1 MFGLDDSRVCRITRH
16 LEPSV
21 MAIQKCR
28 KLSKEDIEKLI
39 IAAPEQAVERPK
51 RRQKLYDSGKKKCDT
66 LKTELRVH
74 PVGRIVYVSQS
85 HPGSVHDCT
94 LFKENAPLPKDFRA
108 YGDSGC
114 QGIDIIHQNA
124 DFPYKASK
132 NKPLEAEEKDY
143 NTALSGFR
151 VVVEHIF
158 GDIKAFKI
166 MLDRYRNKRK
176 RYNLKLNL
184 ISSQES

>member
-143 NTALSGFR
+143 NTAFWVSGCCRTHFW
-151 VVVEHIF
+151 
-158 GDIKAFKI
+158 
-166 MLDRYRNKRK
+166 
-176 RYNLKLNL
+176 
-184 ISSQES
+184 